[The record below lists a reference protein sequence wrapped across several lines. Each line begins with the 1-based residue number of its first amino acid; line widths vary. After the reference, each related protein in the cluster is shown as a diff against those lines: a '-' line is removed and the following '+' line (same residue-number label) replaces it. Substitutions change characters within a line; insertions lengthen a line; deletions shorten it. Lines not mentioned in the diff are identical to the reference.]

1 MPSDIVQPLHPDE
14 RFCSRCGQP
23 LGLREEGGRLRPACP
38 GCGQI
43 VFGHFSVGVGGLIVR
58 RGRILLVQRAH
69 DPGRG
74 RWTLPGGYV
83 EEDEAPHDAIVREVL
98 EETALTVVPRALLA
112 IRHAQNAR
120 EQNLYLVFSLA
131 LHGPPSALRPDGRE
145 IADARWVRP
154 DELASLGTVGSISQW
169 VIERFARRPSGFGII
184 PAEQQ
189 PPPVSTHRWT
199 ALYATPPSRTHR
211 RTPLSRQKE

>member
-1 MPSDIVQPLHPDE
+1 
-14 RFCSRCGQP
+14 
-23 LGLREEGGRLRPACP
+23 
-38 GCGQI
+38 
-43 VFGHFSVGVGGLIVR
+43 
-58 RGRILLVQRAH
+58 
-69 DPGRG
+69 
-74 RWTLPGGYV
+74 V

-189 PPPVSTHRWT
+189 PPPVPTHRWT